1 MFPLNAVCHQCHRVA
16 HLHRDTMDK
25 SYCCMKRLLH
35 IQPDFQAQRP
45 DLVEYLEDSG
55 HMVLMLPKFHCE
67 LNPTEMV
74 WEHLKRNVQSRPGRN
89 GKQTF
94 NEMFMNS
101 MQVLKDF
108 SSLQMVKYAN
118 LSERFMSIYE
128 HSMKHNIDV
137 AAVDYIVKR
146 FAS

>member
-1 MFPLNAVCHQCHRVA
+1 
-16 HLHRDTMDK
+16 
-25 SYCCMKRLLH
+25 
-35 IQPDFQAQRP
+35 
-45 DLVEYLEDSG
+45 
-55 HMVLMLPKFHCE
+55 MVLMLSKFHCE

-74 WEHLKRNVQSRPGRN
+74 LDHLKRNVQSRPGRN

-108 SSLQMVKYAN
+108 TSLQMVKYAN

-146 FAS
+146 FSNHRSITEDQIVKALKQYEEVMKKEMSKLEAKASKR